1 MRIPALILSGIALAS
16 CAAPIA
22 SSPSNAFVPQEA
34 RELVAVHPVAH
45 WTKTSIGVFGDPYGV
60 AVDSTCRGGCDVY
73 VSDPGN
79 RTVYVVKPD
88 GSRSP
93 IADFSGVRHFD
104 PQGLGYVHGYHEILI
119 ADKAPGGLS
128 FVYTVGR
135 YITTPLLVPD
145 SIVRYPKY
153 NRGVAGFSFFV
164 NPTNQANAIY
174 AAQATYLPLTTKGA
188 VACVRGGQYC
198 LFASHVLSDPYD
210 VAIDETGAPFAV
222 DARDKKAY
230 RLLSHDAV
238 DLGMTFVDPYGIAVT
253 PDGKYVYVADAGAK
267 KVYQR
272 SPDGVWTEI
281 GAFADPYAVA
291 VQADRTLFVADHG
304 DRNVWKLTPQ

>member
-1 MRIPALILSGIALAS
+1 MRFPALFLTIVLAS
-16 CAAPIA
+16 CTAPNA
-22 SSPSNAFVPQEA
+22 SNPSNAFVPQGA

-45 WTKTSIGVFGDPYGV
+45 WARTSIGVFGDPYGV
-60 AVDSTCRGGCDVY
+60 AVDSTCRGSCDVF

-79 RTVYVVKPD
+79 KTVYVVRPD

-93 IADFSGVRHFD
+93 VADFSGVRHFD
-104 PQGLGYVHGYHEILI
+104 PQGVGYDHGYREILV
-119 ADKAPGGLS
+119 ADKAPGSSS
-128 FVYTVGR
+128 FVYIVAGVGA
-135 YITTPLLVPD
+135 TPHLVPD
-145 SIVRYPKY
+145 SYAPYPKY
-153 NRGVAGFSFFV
+153 NRGVAGYSFYHT
-164 NPTNQANAIY
+164 PTNQANAIY
-174 AAQATYLPLTTKGA
+174 AAQATHLPLTTKGA
-188 VACVRGGQYC
+188 VTCVRGSTYC
-198 LFASHVLSDPYD
+198 LFQSHVLSDPYD
-210 VAIDETGAPFAV
+210 VAIDEAGTPFAV

-230 RLLSHDAV
+230 RLLSHDAI

-291 VQADRTLFVADHG
+291 VQADRTVYVADHG
-304 DRNVWKLTPQ
+304 DRHVYKLTP

>member
-1 MRIPALILSGIALAS
+1 MPVIAATA
-16 CAAPIA
+16 C
-22 SSPSNAFVPQEA
+22 
-34 RELVAVHPVAH
+34 
-45 WTKTSIGVFGDPYGV
+45 Y
-60 AVDSTCRGGCDVY
+60 
-73 VSDPGN
+73 PGN
-79 RTVYVVKPD
+79 KTVYLVKPD

-93 IADFSGVRHFD
+93 VADFSSQHHFD
-104 PQGLGYVHGYHEILI
+104 PQGVGYVHGYHEILI
-119 ADKAPGGLS
+119 ADKAPGGVSL
-128 FVYTVGR
+128 VYSVWGVGA
-135 YITTPLLVPD
+135 TPHLLPD
-145 SIVRYPKY
+145 SHAAYPKY
-153 NRGVAGFSFFV
+153 NRGVAGFSYYTS
-164 NPTNQANAIY
+164 PKDQANAVY
-174 AAQATYLPLTTKGA
+174 AAQATYLPLTTNGA
-188 VACVRGGQYC
+188 VTCVRGARHC
-198 LFASHVLSDPYD
+198 LFQSHVLSDPYD
-210 VAIDETGAPFAV
+210 VAIDETGVPFAV

-304 DRNVWKLTPQ
+304 DRNVWRLTPQ

>member
-1 MRIPALILSGIALAS
+1 MRVLALVLATIALAS
-16 CAAPIA
+16 CA
-22 SSPSNAFVPQEA
+22 PSNASNPSNGFVPQEA
-34 RELVAVHPVAH
+34 RELVAVHPAAH
-45 WTKTSIGVFGDPYGV
+45 WPRTSIGVFGDPYGV
-60 AVDSTCRGGCDVY
+60 AVDSMCHGNCDVY

-79 RTVYVVKPD
+79 KTVYVVRPD
-88 GSRSP
+88 QSRSP
-93 IADFSGVRHFD
+93 VADFSRERHFD
-104 PQGLGYVHGYHEILI
+104 PQGVGYVHGYHEILV
-119 ADKAPGGLS
+119 ADKAPGGSS
-128 FVYTVGR
+128 FVYIVHGVGA
-135 YITTPLLVPD
+135 TPHLVPD
-145 SIVRYPKY
+145 SHAEYPKY
-153 NRGVAGFSFFV
+153 NRGVAGFSFYAS
-164 NPTNQANAIY
+164 PTNQAHAVY
-174 AAQATYLPLTTKGA
+174 AAQATHHPLTTKGA

-198 LFASHVLSDPYD
+198 LFKSHVLSDPYA
-210 VAIDETGAPFAV
+210 VAIDENGSPVAV

-230 RLLSHDAV
+230 RLVSHDLI